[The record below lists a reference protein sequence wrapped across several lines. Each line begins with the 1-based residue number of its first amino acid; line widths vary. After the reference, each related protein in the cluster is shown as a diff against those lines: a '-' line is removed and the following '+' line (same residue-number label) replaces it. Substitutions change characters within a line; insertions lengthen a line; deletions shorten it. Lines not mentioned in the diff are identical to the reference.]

1 MHNTFS
7 EALERLLLQRFLYDE
22 GFDDLPTIGSEDEID
37 VGEIINLIQ
46 RYKRFQT
53 KVRCGTKGK
62 TAQFWMLYLDLFRAQ
77 VMAHTAI
84 QENDLDMLIAAWKK
98 FIPMYFSTN
107 KVNYARYGSFYL
119 HTLIHLDNIYPG
131 LRDLL
136 KRNGISVQG
145 QESYP
150 LRTAIDQRG
159 EQTINRDGK
168 TSGKRNSI
176 YKN

>member
-1 MHNTFS
+1 
-7 EALERLLLQRFLYDE
+7 
-22 GFDDLPTIGSEDEID
+22 
-37 VGEIINLIQ
+37 
-46 RYKRFQT
+46 
-53 KVRCGTKGK
+53 
-62 TAQFWMLYLDLFRAQ
+62 
-77 VMAHTAI
+77 
-84 QENDLDMLIAAWKK
+84 
-98 FIPMYFSTN
+98 MYFATN

-176 YKN
+176 YLTWINFRVDKIFAIFADF